1 MGPGRWAVPLSTR
14 ALSPTGSHV
23 VPMSRSAAAAGEPIP
38 EAVPIL
44 QMTDVAKT
52 YRTRDGRSI
61 YAVSPFTLA
70 VHRGEFLSIVGPSGC
85 GKTTVLNMM
94 TGLVRPSAGSIF
106 FQGVPLDGPSTEMSL
121 VFQRPV
127 LLPWRR
133 IIDNVLLPAEV
144 MKRRPWKRY
153 VDKAHELLAMVGL
166 QNFVQAYPHELSG
179 GMQQRASIARALVT
193 DSQALLMDEPFAA
206 LDAMTR
212 EEMNLELMRIW
223 ALTQRTIVFVTHNI
237 SEAVLLSDRI
247 IVMSA
252 RPGMV
257 REIIPVDL
265 DRPRTLSLLG
275 DPRFGTIAD
284 RVRRLLE
291 KNASAQT
298 AAPPKSSKSSAAT
311 EADR

>member
-1 MGPGRWAVPLSTR
+1 MTSADDL
-14 ALSPTGSHV
+14 H
-23 VPMSRSAAAAGEPIP
+23 SRSI
-38 EAVPIL
+38 PIL
-44 QMTDVAKT
+44 QLTDVAKT
-52 YRTRDGRSI
+52 YRTRDGRSTH
-61 YAVSPFTLA
+61 AVRPFTLA
-70 VHRGEFLSIVGPSGC
+70 VHPGEFLSIVGPSGC

-94 TGLVRPSAGSIF
+94 TGLVRPSAGNISFKGI
-106 FQGVPLDGPSTEMSL
+106 PLDGPSTEMSL

-133 IIDNVLLPAEV
+133 IINNVLLPAEV
-144 MKRRPWKRY
+144 MKRRPWQRY
-153 VDKAHELLAMVGL
+153 VEKAHELLAMVGL
-166 QNFVQAYPHELSG
+166 QSFSQAYPHELSG

-193 DSQALLMDEPFAA
+193 DSQVLLMDEPFAA

-223 ALTQRTIVFVTHNI
+223 ALTRRTIVFVTHNI

-257 REIIPVDL
+257 REVITVGL
-265 DRPRTLSLLG
+265 DRPRTMSLLG
-275 DPRFGTIAD
+275 DQRFGAIAD

-291 KNASAQT
+291 SNAGVRGE
-298 AAPPKSSKSSAAT
+298 AT
-311 EADR
+311 SPLLVTNTSETGI